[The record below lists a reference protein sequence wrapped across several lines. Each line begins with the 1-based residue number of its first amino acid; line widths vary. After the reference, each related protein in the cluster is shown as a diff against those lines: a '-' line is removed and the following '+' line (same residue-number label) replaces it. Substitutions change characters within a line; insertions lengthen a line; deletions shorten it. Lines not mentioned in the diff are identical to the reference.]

1 MEKEQQMDDDKHKQ
15 QADSDSNVVICPVC
29 GQPYDR
35 SYLAAVF
42 EHLHDPALNP
52 ADAANIRGREVPP
65 EAWDAIQ

>member
-1 MEKEQQMDDDKHKQ
+1 MAKEQQTHDNNNSKKGDG
-15 QADSDSNVVICPVC
+15 DSNVVVCPVC

-65 EAWDAIQ
+65 EAENDAV